1 MPRYLKRTGQHV
13 YVDGLHLL
21 SLCERLTKEA
31 ALPGAPV
38 GNGSPASPYTM
49 DNAGAWVARWRQ
61 STREAMVYYKLAGRL
76 ISKNHKVYMGDVG
89 PAYLQ
94 STSIL
99 ESSLKAFRSRYG
111 RLPKLNLH
119 YRYAITAIS
128 VIKASLALNHAAW
141 QALRIEK
148 TGTPPAHW
156 TASILSAHLLDMAR
170 TSGAASND
178 PNDYIDE
185 KDRTLIQEWAAKNA
199 IHDPQYQLL
208 AQRVVDPG
216 LIYAKSTESV
226 YGGTRP
232 APWNEIRHSPVLAKA
247 VRSLMKGQSPSLTTG
262 SGGYDKDYARKQLL
276 LPVMTMAIF
285 HAEPARNPRA
295 WPINLMILDLAE
307 SSTARFTWDAI
318 LWHPLAIPQSATTGT
333 GQALATPLQGPRG
346 PHLPD
351 VPIVGRQP
359 TAQEKLAHAAAERV
373 MVPITSTLKLHL
385 VGGLL
390 PASPTDG
397 GRIGGRPLWSQN
409 RFAATQAFDFIHQK
423 EIDVLFQWLLRFP
436 EIATHWGI
444 QDPSANGATIIQA
457 AHVLQRQ
464 VPADPATT
472 TGLTRIAARL
482 QTRVGTLDHMQP

>member
-1 MPRYLKRTGQHV
+1 MPRYLKRTGKNL

-21 SLCERLTKEA
+21 SLCERLTKDA
-31 ALPGAPV
+31 ALPGAPA
-38 GNGSPASPYTM
+38 GGGTPAAPYTM
-49 DNAGAWVARWRQ
+49 DTAGAWVARWRQ
-61 STREAMVYYKLAGRL
+61 STREGMVYYKMAGRL
-76 ISKNHKVYMGDVG
+76 VSKNHKVYMGDVG

-111 RLPKLNLH
+111 RLPKLNLN

-128 VIKASLALNHAAW
+128 VIKASLGLSHVAW
-141 QALRIEK
+141 QNLRIEK
-148 TGTPPAHW
+148 TGTPPANW
-156 TASILSAHLLDMAR
+156 TASVLSAHLVDMAKV
-170 TSGAASND
+170 SGAASND

-185 KDRTLIQEWAAKNA
+185 KDRLLLQEWAAKNA

-216 LIYAKSTESV
+216 LIYAKSAESV

-232 APWNEIRHSPVLAKA
+232 APWNEIRHSPLLAKA
-247 VRSLMKGQSPSLTTG
+247 VRSLMKGESPSLTTG
-262 SGGYDKDYARKQLL
+262 TGGYDKDYARKQLL

-307 SSTARFTWDAI
+307 ASTARFTWDAI
-318 LWHPLAIPQSATTGT
+318 LWHPLAIPQAATTGAGRVLT
-333 GQALATPLQGPRG
+333 TPMNGPRG
-346 PHLPD
+346 QHARA

-359 TAQEKLAHAAAERV
+359 TAQEKIEHALAERAI
-373 MVPITSTLKLHL
+373 VPITNTLKLHL
-385 VGGLL
+385 VGGLI

-409 RFAATQAFDFIHQK
+409 KFAATQPFDFIHQK
-423 EIDVLFQWLLRFP
+423 EIDVLLPWLLRFP
-436 EIATHWGI
+436 EIATHWSI
-444 QDPSANGATIIQA
+444 HDPTAPDATFVQPA
-457 AHVLQRQ
+457 DVLRRQ
-464 VPADPATT
+464 IAGDPATT
-472 TGLTRIAARL
+472 TGLINIAARL
-482 QTRVGTLDHMQP
+482 QTRIGTLDYMQP